1 MARATYIES
10 PCKSALN
17 AVKGMPFRWS
27 LNPYRGCV
35 HACHY
40 CYARASHP
48 YLGFN
53 PDDDF
58 ETKIMVKSNM
68 PAVLRRE
75 LARPGWGGESVAI
88 GTATDAYQP
97 AEGQYRLTRGIL
109 EVMHAYRNPL
119 SIITKSTLIARDID
133 VLADLARTAK
143 VRVSFT
149 ITTVDPELWRMV
161 EPGTPPPSSRLRVL
175 ARLADAGV
183 PCGVN
188 LAPVLPG
195 LTDSDEAIE
204 AVARAA
210 REHGAT
216 IFWASPLRLAPLV
229 KEHYFAFVARA
240 FPDQPDLLR
249 RYQRAYP
256 GADAPRRYRDDLE
269 ARVKLI
275 TDRYGF
281 VPRERT
287 DPAPESGF
295 GVASRP
301 AAAQMQ
307 LAMPL

>member
-53 PDDDF
+53 ADEDF
-58 ETKIMVKSNM
+58 ETRIVVKTNIAS
-68 PAVLRRE
+68 VLRRE
-75 LARPGWGGESVAI
+75 LARPGWAGESVAI

-97 AEGQYRLTRGIL
+97 VEGQYRLTRGIL

-119 SIITKSTLIARDID
+119 SLITKSTLVARD
-133 VLADLARTAK
+133 VELLADLARTAK

-149 ITTVDPELWRMV
+149 ITTVDQDLWRLV
-161 EPGTPPPSSRLRVL
+161 EPGTPPPLSRLRVM
-175 ARLADAGV
+175 ARLAEAGV
-183 PCGVN
+183 QCGVN

-195 LTDSDEAIE
+195 LTDSDDAIA
-204 AVARAA
+204 AVASAA
-210 REHGAT
+210 RDHGASS
-216 IFWASPLRLAPLV
+216 FWASPLRLAPLV
-229 KEHYFAFVARA
+229 KEHYFAFVART
-240 FPDQPDLLR
+240 FPDRPDLLH

-256 GADAPRRYRDDLE
+256 GADAPRRYRDDLD
-269 ARVKLI
+269 ARVKVI

-281 VPRERT
+281 VPRERSG
-287 DPAPESGF
+287 SGF
-295 GVASRP
+295 DGASGVPARP
-301 AAAQMQ
+301 PAAQMQ